1 LGAPL
6 LYLIFGNV
14 VAGTLSAE
22 LGWSPD
28 LWWVWALVAS
38 VVIFGLGYLG
48 ITISTATGTVLG
60 FLEIAVFALLAVWL
74 VVAAAGDNT
83 LGVFGL
89 GEATVEGFE
98 GIAGVF
104 AGSIYTILAFIG
116 FEAAAP
122 LAEETRDPRHNIRR
136 AVVYSC
142 IGIGIFYVVTT
153 YAAAVF
159 FGPERMAGFAS
170 FGGGNPWD
178 GLARRVWGW
187 GWILVFLAVANSAL
201 ANANAAANAATRTW
215 FAMGRIRLLPAALV
229 TVHPHWK
236 SPVAAVW
243 AQFVVGVVVALGLG
257 LAYEPL
263 PAFSLIATILTAIII
278 LIYIAVNVSC
288 ILYYTRARRD
298 EFNAFKHA
306 IVPLV
311 GIAMFVPAWLTAMGI
326 PVFEFIAKLAYPLSL
341 AGPVVG
347 VLYLVGLAYLFYLRA
362 RVPQRLRDTGRV
374 FEDEAVA

>member
-1 LGAPL
+1 
-6 LYLIFGNV
+6 
-14 VAGTLSAE
+14 
-22 LGWSPD
+22 
-28 LWWVWALVAS
+28 
-38 VVIFGLGYLG
+38 
-48 ITISTATGTVLG
+48 
-60 FLEIAVFALLAVWL
+60 
-74 VVAAAGDNT
+74 
-83 LGVFGL
+83 
-89 GEATVEGFE
+89 
-98 GIAGVF
+98 
-104 AGSIYTILAFIG
+104 
-116 FEAAAP
+116 
-122 LAEETRDPRHNIRR
+122 
-136 AVVYSC
+136 
-142 IGIGIFYVVTT
+142 
-153 YAAAVF
+153 
-159 FGPERMAGFAS
+159 
-170 FGGGNPWD
+170 
-178 GLARRVWGW
+178 
-187 GWILVFLAVANSAL
+187 
-201 ANANAAANAATRTW
+201 
-215 FAMGRIRLLPAALV
+215 
-229 TVHPHWK
+229 
-236 SPVAAVW
+236 
-243 AQFVVGVVVALGLG
+243 